1 MLVVALLA
9 AGCVWYAVLQERR
22 GDLLTFAALDIGQ
35 GDALFVEAPNGAQML
50 LDGGPNATVLQKL
63 SAVMPFYDRT
73 IDVLVVTNPD
83 KDHIGGFLDVLKR
96 YEVAMVVEPG
106 TITKTQT
113 YAALD
118 KAIREEGSKRVIARR
133 GMSIVLDPDR
143 AISLDIIFPDR
154 DVSTF
159 TTNDGS
165 IVARL
170 VYASTS
176 VMLTGDTTARTEKYL
191 VRLSAENSAGA
202 TSTPLKSTI
211 LKIAH
216 HGSKTSSTPEFVAAV
231 APELAVISLGHGNM
245 YHHPNTETLDTLAA
259 AKVPV
264 RRTDKEGTIVL
275 KSDGRRFFRP

>member
-1 MLVVALLA
+1 MALAA
-9 AGCVWYAVLQERR
+9 AGCVWYVVVQEDR
-22 GDLLTFAALDIGQ
+22 GGLLTFAALDIGQ

-50 LDGGPNATVLQKL
+50 LDGGPNAMVLQKL

-106 TITKTQT
+106 TVTKTQT

-133 GMSIVLDPDR
+133 GMSIVLDEAR
-143 AISLDIIFPDR
+143 GVSLDIIFPDR

-165 IVARL
+165 VVARL

-191 VRLSAENSAGA
+191 VRLATENSASA
-202 TSTPLKSTI
+202 SSTPLKSTI

-231 APELAVISLGHGNM
+231 APELAVISCGRGNM
-245 YHHPNTETLDTLAA
+245 YHHPNQETLDTLAA
-259 AKVPV
+259 ANVPV
-264 RRTDKEGTIVL
+264 RRTDKEGTIIL
-275 KSDGRRFFRP
+275 KSDGRRFFRAP